1 MQLKIAIIIPIY
13 NAEKT
18 LERCLDS
25 VFSQKYIAFDTIYNK
40 SYSKQNMEGDL

>member
-25 VFSQKYIAFDTIYNK
+25 VFSQTYTSFDAICVNE
-40 SYSKQNMEGDL
+40 SVD